1 MLPLTALVEGT
12 IRLLMLF
19 SRRFHGNLFIRT
31 ATLFAAFRARLLL
44 DRRDY

>member
-19 SRRFHGNLFIRT
+19 SRRFHGNLFILT
-31 ATLFAAFRARLLL
+31 ATLFAAFSSPVIARSP
-44 DRRDY
+44 